1 MGVDEAEAGRR
12 AGPSSDASMTA
23 RRVLAA
29 AALAG
34 LALWGLLGA
43 FDVAVLLAR
52 AAVQGWFGPV
62 AMAVARGAGL

>member
-1 MGVDEAEAGRR
+1 
-12 AGPSSDASMTA
+12 MTA

-34 LALWGLLGA
+34 LALWGLLGVVE
-43 FDVAVLLAR
+43 VAAMLAR

-62 AMAVARGAGL
+62 AMGVARGAGL

>member
-1 MGVDEAEAGRR
+1 
-12 AGPSSDASMTA
+12 MTA

-34 LALWGLLGA
+34 LALWGLVGA
-43 FDVAVLLAR
+43 VEVAAMLAR
-52 AAVQGWFGPV
+52 AGLEGWFGPV